1 MVQAGKRRFSGVTD
15 EKQKGGASRRDLLD
29 GAAVGIAAVSAMARP
44 AMAQEQKSPGA
55 PMSERAAGFATP
67 PFPKQKQPWPGHRRH
82 RRYADRSAAQ

>member
-1 MVQAGKRRFSGVTD
+1 MTD
-15 EKQKGGASRRDLLD
+15 EKQEGGASRRDLLG

-67 PFPKQKQPWPGHRRH
+67 PFPKQKQPWPGLTSKMSPRP
-82 RRYADRSAAQ
+82 DRTLSESINIATRSPG